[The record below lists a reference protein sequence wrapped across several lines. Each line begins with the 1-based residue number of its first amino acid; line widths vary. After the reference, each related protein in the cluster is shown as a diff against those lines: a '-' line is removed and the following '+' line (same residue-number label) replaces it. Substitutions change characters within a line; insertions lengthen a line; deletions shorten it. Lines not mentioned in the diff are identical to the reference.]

1 LSVDTNVVLVEERKV
16 ELAKVLGGWRF
27 CFDDHVDAVHD
38 NVLASELRVVRMR
51 FKDISGA
58 CRS

>member
-1 LSVDTNVVLVEERKV
+1 V